1 MIRRMCDADETAL
14 GALYDRWMRSLYS
27 LVFHL
32 LKDADEAED
41 VVEETF
47 WQAWRKASSY
57 EPSRGAVS
65 TWLLTI
71 GRRRALDR
79 LRAKGRRREEPLT
92 GQGGALADMA
102 APGADPLAGSRGV
115 GAPNT
120 RPCRASRAAGRATG
134 SAGPRLF
141 PGTESNGNRR
151 CNRAAAGNG
160 KNTNAAGNAEA
171 EGATIDVSRERAVNN
186 LTHEEGFPGAGCRC
200 ARCCGCGLQRGGA
213 RACRGLPRVWPC
225 AVLDGSDG
233 RTAGTAGA
241 AASDESRAW
250 CGHTIASHDA
260 RPRGT

>member
-1 MIRRMCDADETAL
+1 MNPSEQDLAYSREIRSNAEDVALIRRMCDADETAL

-92 GQGGALADMA
+92 RGDSVVANLPASGQDPSLA
-102 APGADPLAGSRGV
+102 
-115 GAPNT
+115 
-120 RPCRASRAAGRATG
+120 
-134 SAGPRLF
+134 
-141 PGTESNGNRR
+141 
-151 CNRAAAGNG
+151 
-160 KNTNAAGNAEA
+160 A
-171 EGATIDVSRERAVNN
+171 EGSERRMHVLAALRELPEEQREVLELGYFQGLSQTEIADVTGQPLGTVKTRMRLAMQKLREPLSIYR
-186 LTHEEGFPGAGCRC
+186 
-200 ARCCGCGLQRGGA
+200 
-213 RACRGLPRVWPC
+213 
-225 AVLDGSDG
+225 
-233 RTAGTAGA
+233 
-241 AASDESRAW
+241 ES
-250 CGHTIASHDA
+250 TQ
-260 RPRGT
+260 